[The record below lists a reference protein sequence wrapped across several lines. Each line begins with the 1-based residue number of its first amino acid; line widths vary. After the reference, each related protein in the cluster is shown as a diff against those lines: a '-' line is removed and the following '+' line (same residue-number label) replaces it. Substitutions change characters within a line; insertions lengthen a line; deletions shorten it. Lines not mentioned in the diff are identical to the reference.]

1 VHAFLIARR
10 DLRGQLRDRP
20 AVAVGLLAPIVLTL
34 LAVSALGR
42 LTTAFDARFLV
53 VDQGSGVVGDL
64 LVKGVLADPRA
75 HDTIHISQQTS
86 VAAATRAVTRGKAT
100 AVFVIPADFTRSVA
114 ANAPSPIRLV
124 LNPAD
129 PVGSALARAVAEQF
143 SARVASAQ
151 LSTAVALRLGADS
164 TLRPNDVALL
174 ASRQPPVIHLD
185 DQLLGQGHHRS
196 AAGYFAPSMA
206 VVGLLVVVQMASR
219 KLMEERRTGTFRRML
234 AQGVPV
240 RQVLLGKA
248 MAGTW
253 VGMSTMLTT
262 LVVAGALTGAR
273 WGNPLLTFGLCL
285 ATVLAFLSLAT
296 LITVIAESEEVASGL
311 GVLGGTFLALV
322 GGNFV
327 PLSLAPGLLVRL
339 SAFTPN
345 GWALRGFSAL
355 QAGHAGVVDLLPAFG
370 SLALFTVAFGGPAL
384 LLARWRLQ

>member
-1 VHAFLIARR
+1 VHAALIARR

-20 AVAVGLLAPIVLTL
+20 AVAVGLLAPIVLTF

-42 LTTAFDARFLV
+42 LTSAFDARFVV

-75 HDTIHISQQTS
+75 RGTIHITQETS
-86 VAAATRAVTRGKAT
+86 VAAATRAVTRGQVT
-100 AVFVIPADFTRSVA
+100 AAFVIPADFTRSVG
-114 ANAPSPIRLV
+114 ANTPSPIRLV

-129 PVGSALARAVAEQF
+129 PVGSAFARAVAEQF
-143 SARVASAQ
+143 TARVSSTQ
-151 LSTAVALRLGADS
+151 LSTAVVLRVGQPSSLK
-164 TLRPNDVALL
+164 PNDLVLL
-174 ASRQPPVIHLD
+174 ASRQPPALHVD
-185 DQLLGQGHHRS
+185 DQLLGRHRHRS
-196 AAGYFAPSMA
+196 LAGYFAPSMA
-206 VVGLLVVVQMASR
+206 IVGLLVVVQMASR
-219 KLMEERRTGTFRRML
+219 KLMDERRTGTFRRLL

-253 VGMSTMLTT
+253 VGMSTMVTT
-262 LVVAGALTGAR
+262 LLVAGALTGAR
-273 WGNPLLTFGLCL
+273 WGNPLLTIALCL

-296 LITVIAESEEVASGL
+296 LITVISETEEVASGL

-327 PLSLAPGLLVRL
+327 PLSQAPGLLVRL

-355 QAGHAGVVDLLPAFG
+355 QAGHAGMIDLLPAFG
-370 SLALFTVAFGGPAL
+370 SLALFTVAFGAPAL